1 MVSER
6 SPHPHREENMT
17 TKEYIQ
23 RQEKKSRLP
32 EDSDRPIPLNEEDSR
47 VIHYF
52 QSDEGV
58 YFETVVDM
66 NEWF

>member
-1 MVSER
+1 
-6 SPHPHREENMT
+6 MT

-23 RQEKKSRLP
+23 RQEKKSRLS

-47 VIHYF
+47 AIHYF

-58 YFETVVDM
+58 YSEAVVDM
-66 NEWF
+66 NEGF